1 MLRDNRVGS
10 SHQCLENP
18 RPAGAELSL
27 TEDVTSPFQ
36 AEPTH
41 DVHGLLKRRV
51 ARQGSQW
58 VFYSPAGAGRPA
70 HFEKHIGSVRKAH
83 DAAVARAGI
92 VDVFRLYD
100 LRHTYATR

>member
-36 AEPTH
+36 AEPRQKGVPGSPESLAQGMFPKGFPMNPGELTISARKSGKTVAKG
-41 DVHGLLKRRV
+41 DRR
-51 ARQGSQW
+51 RPRTDG
-58 VFYSPAGAGRPA
+58 GAVLRP
-70 HFEKHIGSVRKAH
+70 HS
-83 DAAVARAGI
+83 
-92 VDVFRLYD
+92 
-100 LRHTYATR
+100 T